1 MAKILHGFHGFL
13 NTVWNGPKLRNL
25 LLKQSFPLQS
35 QREQMPGSCSLSARD
50 RLKENVQLETAAVS
64 GAPPWGKPED
74 ILRGRGWPGTTAV
87 ASWDPELWE
96 GREGSGP
103 ISAAS
108 QHSAAVPPESLV
120 PSHACV
126 TAVEGNRSSG
136 PVVPVDRNYRLTAAC
151 QCKRRKGLGFNPW
164 VETVSWRKAW
174 QSTPV
179 FQPGKSHG
187 QRSLAGYMQSVGS
200 PSQTWLKQL
209 STQS

>member
-13 NTVWNGPKLRNL
+13 NTVWNGPKLWNL

-120 PSHACV
+120 PSHTCV
-126 TAVEGNRSSG
+126 TAVEG
-136 PVVPVDRNYRLTAAC
+136 
-151 QCKRRKGLGFNPW
+151 KRRKGLGFNPW

-187 QRSLAGYMQSVGS
+187 QRSLVGYMQSVGS
-200 PSQTWLKQL
+200 QSQTWLKQL